1 MEAKLQEKQE
11 LTIESLPEAISEL
24 GFTKSIHQEGITK
37 YAKKGC
43 PISVYFVEK
52 RPTEVAIYD
61 ERYPEQQY
69 VSYTSLASFMGE
81 VGGELFLMGV
91 NLDA

>member
-1 MEAKLQEKQE
+1 METKLQEKQE
-11 LTIESLPEAISEL
+11 LTIESLPQALSEV
-24 GFTKSIHQEGITK
+24 GFIKSIHQEGIDK

-61 ERYPEQQY
+61 ERHPEQQY
-69 VSYTSLASFMGE
+69 VSYTSLAYFMGE
-81 VGGELFLMGV
+81 VGEALFLGSSQ
-91 NLDA
+91 DA

>member
-1 MEAKLQEKQE
+1 METKLQEKQE
-11 LTIESLPEAISEL
+11 LTLESLPQALTEV
-24 GFTKSIHQEGITK
+24 GFIMSIYQEGITK

-61 ERYPEQQY
+61 ERYPERQY
-69 VSYTSLASFMGE
+69 ISYTSLAYFMGE
-81 VGGELFLMGV
+81 VGEDIFLGGAQ
-91 NLDA
+91 DA